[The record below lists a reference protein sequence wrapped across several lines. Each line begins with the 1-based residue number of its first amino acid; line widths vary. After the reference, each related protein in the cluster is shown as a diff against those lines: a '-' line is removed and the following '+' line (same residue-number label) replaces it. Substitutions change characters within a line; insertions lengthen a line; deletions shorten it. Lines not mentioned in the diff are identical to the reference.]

1 MKLSIADV
9 KKIISENEAE
19 IRKFGVKEIYL
30 FGSVVRGEAKET
42 SDVDL
47 FVVLDKDARVGLIKF
62 IKLQMY
68 LTAILGKKVDLATKA
83 SLHPLLKDQILKEAI
98 RAA

>member
-42 SDVDL
+42 SDV
-47 FVVLDKDARVGLIKF
+47 AHNEI
-62 IKLQMY
+62 
-68 LTAILGKKVDLATKA
+68 
-83 SLHPLLKDQILKEAI
+83 
-98 RAA
+98 

>member
-1 MKLSIADV
+1 MKLTIEDV

-42 SDVDL
+42 SDVDF
-47 FVVLDKDARVGLIKF
+47 FVVFEELSKVGYFKLIQLQLF
-62 IKLQMY
+62 LESKLS
-68 LTAILGKKVDLATKA
+68 TAVDIGTK
-83 SLHPLLKDQILKEAI
+83 LHPMLKDQILKEAL
-98 RAA
+98 RVA